1 MYEKIKKKKNIK
13 YKMLLNISI
22 WRIKGEK
29 GSGNSIRCYS

>member
-1 MYEKIKKKKNIK
+1 MYEKIKKKNC
-13 YKMLLNISI
+13 KMLLNISI